1 MVWVSDALQPNI
13 ANEAHK
19 MILTK
24 EEVEL
29 LKQLKG
35 ISLLLRSG
43 GITPTVQH
51 VSAKDH
57 VQMRWKNQVRH
68 PCIRSL
74 DVEHCS
80 LAASRC
86 WAGALKSS
94 NRIFQ

>member
-35 ISLLLRSG
+35 IV
-43 GITPTVQH
+43 TF
-51 VSAKDH
+51 A
-57 VQMRWKNQVRH
+57 
-68 PCIRSL
+68 
-74 DVEHCS
+74 
-80 LAASRC
+80 
-86 WAGALKSS
+86 
-94 NRIFQ
+94 